1 MAIYAVDPGHHPT
14 TQQAARTQPT
24 VAPVTSNEMARP
36 RYKFLPDGSIVD
48 FGLRVRN
55 EQLRKQANI
64 QPKPNVQTKTNSV
77 ASPVW
82 SSPLHASASQYVPV
96 LSEVQHAPVLSE
108 VQHAPVLST
117 SHHAPVF
124 STSQLAQTLSTAQH
138 AQTLST
144 SQHAPSLTNMD
155 SFAIPLAFPPEMSST
170 RRTSAAPQFNTTTSM
185 MSTTQERKHF
195 LDPNSGIPVG
205 HLAMDDSLSHL
216 FDDPRVSSTHK
227 TDDSHKPMSFTGG
240 DSHRPM
246 SSTGGDSHRPMSST
260 VGDSHR
266 PMSST
271 GGDTHRPMTS
281 PGGDTLRPM
290 TSTVGDSSR
299 AMSSMYP
306 LNIPTLPLKSAVF
319 TTQVAGLNFTILPT
333 STTRRRTTVAIPM
346 TTTTTAPTT
355 TTTLRPTTTKPK
367 PTRHPD
373 AVAFYSQGGG
383 MSLLLSY
390 NLSFKSYN
398 IDFRD
403 TLLVL
408 TTLACASYFNR

>member
-1 MAIYAVDPGHHPT
+1 MNTNSNLSPKSFNNLDNYIYNGSPLPEPVAIYAVDPGHHPT

-260 VGDSHR
+260 VGDS
-266 PMSST
+266 
-271 GGDTHRPMTS
+271 
-281 PGGDTLRPM
+281 
-290 TSTVGDSSR
+290 SR

-383 MSLLLSY
+383 RSLLLSY